1 MGNKEL
7 LDMFKDYNP
16 LKPRHA
22 YGPLGHR
29 GMSLLIFL
37 DSPAGY
43 HDAIR
48 LHNHFTNLR
57 RGRDDWHRPS
67 NLIFFPGGN
76 RILYGYLAVKEDLDI
91 FNRHSKGKGFDSLPT
106 GCKLSS
112 ILLLM
117 QNAVNHSTQ

>member
-7 LDMFKDYNP
+7 VDMFKDYNP

-29 GMSLLIFL
+29 GMSLLIFS

-43 HDAIR
+43 HDAVR
-48 LHNHFTNLR
+48 LGDHFVNLR
-57 RGRDDWHRPS
+57 RGRDDWKRPS
-67 NLIFFPGGN
+67 KLIFRPGGN

-91 FNRHSKGKGFDSLPT
+91 FNRHSKGQCVHFLS
-106 GCKLSS
+106 KL
-112 ILLLM
+112 
-117 QNAVNHSTQ
+117 